1 MIQRGV
7 HLMTTVHSLTINEQ
21 PVPDERLMQ
30 NLFRVGWGN
39 RILLGLCAV
48 LVALYSSVLLT
59 YAITG
64 QIVNLGNLAVF
75 AIPNFFLGPIFLGA
89 LGSYLFRHKKRR
101 YRFLAGVCTFLLF
114 YALES
119 AMAYQNGVLSQYGIY
134 PRSIYF
140 AELLFF
146 PAYIVVMFTVSASF
160 LYNRIDNERWK
171 TIGAPAVC
179 AVLVV
184 TNLVPINF
192 VDAEFLLYG
201 LSFLSFFSLLGLP
214 QMHRRLV
221 HSLGEAGHQLFSILL
236 LGYIAT
242 MALAAQIQLIELVSE
257 DIFTYTILLDS
268 TLHTHAMDHPTV
280 LAILF
285 SLNGLGKLGLIVAA
299 LYLGLQMRKG
309 GESFVTG
316 CETICKNS
324 IQYILPGALAIILV
338 TFIFEPWEEIYVEYS
353 GKADAF
359 DTGSTPDLI
368 TFFTAPGG
376 YELVITVCGPE
387 EHLTNYERRDTGHK
401 VFGILTE
408 PGDNFL
414 IERTRLS
421 SLPNVPY
428 VNSIQGTVECSEL
441 HLQPTSAWTDSSGN
455 AIDLT
460 NASVKLVHIDSGKAS
475 NVGVY
480 PDYGEEVIQQATYSL
495 CLWLVLL
502 PFLFVYFRRI
512 RKQQALVLPKT
523 ES

>member
-1 MIQRGV
+1 
-7 HLMTTVHSLTINEQ
+7 MTTAYRLSVNEQ
-21 PVPDERLMQ
+21 SVLDERLMK
-30 NLFRVGWGN
+30 NPFRVGWGN

-64 QIVNLGNLAVF
+64 QIVNVQNLAVF
-75 AIPNFFLGPIFLGA
+75 AITDFFIGPVFLGA
-89 LGSYLFRHKKRR
+89 LGSYLFRHRKRR

-114 YALES
+114 YTLES
-119 AMAYQNGVLSQYGIY
+119 AMAYHNGVLGQYGIY
-134 PRSIYF
+134 PRGIYF

-160 LYNRIDNERWK
+160 LYNRTDNERWK

-192 VDAEFLLYG
+192 VDADLLLYG
-201 LSFLSFFSLLGLP
+201 LSFLSFLSLLGLP

-242 MALAAQIQLIELVSE
+242 MALAAQIQLIELISE
-257 DIFTYTILLDS
+257 DVFTYTILLAS
-268 TLHTHAMDHPTV
+268 TPHTYSMDHPTV
-280 LAILF
+280 LAMLF
-285 SLNGLGKLGLIVAA
+285 SINGLGKLGLIGVAG
-299 LYLGLQMRKG
+299 YLGLQMRKG

-324 IQYILPGALAIILV
+324 IQYILPGALAIILA
-338 TFIFEPWEEIYVEYS
+338 TFIFEPWEEIYVDYS
-353 GKADAF
+353 GKADGF
-359 DTGSTPDLI
+359 DTNNTPDLI

-376 YELVITVCGPE
+376 YELIITVCGPE
-387 EHLTNYERRDTGHK
+387 EHLTNYERRDTGHR
-401 VFGILTE
+401 VLGILTE
-408 PGDNFL
+408 PGDNFS
-414 IERTRLS
+414 IERTKLS

-428 VNSIQGTVECSEL
+428 VNSIQAPLECSEL
-441 HLQPTSAWTDSSGN
+441 LLQPTSAWTDSSGN

-460 NASVKLVHIDSGKAS
+460 NASVMLVHIDSGKAS
-475 NVGVY
+475 NVGIY
-480 PDYGEEVIQQATYSL
+480 SHHNEANIQQGTYSL
-495 CLWLVLL
+495 CLWLTLL
-502 PFLFVYFRRI
+502 PVLYIYFRRI
-512 RKQQALVLPKT
+512 RKQQAVILKPWV
-523 ES
+523 

>member
-1 MIQRGV
+1 
-7 HLMTTVHSLTINEQ
+7 MTTVHSLTINEQ

-75 AIPNFFLGPIFLGA
+75 AITDFFLGPIFLGA

-101 YRFLAGVCTFLLF
+101 YRFLAGVCTFLIF
-114 YALES
+114 YTLES
-119 AMAYQNGVLSQYGIY
+119 AMAYHNGVLGQYGIY
-134 PRSIYF
+134 PRGIYF

-160 LYNRIDNERWK
+160 IYDRIDNERWK

-184 TNLVPINF
+184 TNLLPINF
-192 VDAEFLLYG
+192 VDAELLLYG

-257 DIFTYTILLDS
+257 GHLCLYNTPWS
-268 TLHTHAMDHPTV
+268 TAPHMQSIIPTV

-285 SLNGLGKLGLIVAA
+285 SVNWFGKLGLIVAA

-309 GESFVTG
+309 GESIHSSGCTRHAKPFVKIPSNTFFRVHQ
-316 CETICKNS
+316 T
-324 IQYILPGALAIILV
+324 LAIIYELTITV
-338 TFIFEPWEEIYVEYS
+338 AVEPLS
-353 GKADAF
+353 GKRPQMFGILPNISGKENLLIAR
-359 DTGSTPDLI
+359 STPDLI
-368 TFFTAPGG
+368 TFCSLHP
-376 YELVITVCGPE
+376 P
-387 EHLTNYERRDTGHK
+387 
-401 VFGILTE
+401 
-408 PGDNFL
+408 
-414 IERTRLS
+414 RL
-421 SLPNVPY
+421 
-428 VNSIQGTVECSEL
+428 
-441 HLQPTSAWTDSSGN
+441 
-455 AIDLT
+455 
-460 NASVKLVHIDSGKAS
+460 
-475 NVGVY
+475 
-480 PDYGEEVIQQATYSL
+480 
-495 CLWLVLL
+495 
-502 PFLFVYFRRI
+502 
-512 RKQQALVLPKT
+512 
-523 ES
+523 